1 MLDKSNT
8 GMYTLFVTEAQEG
21 IINFIDAI
29 PNVVNFGEFC
39 ELLVRVIAFSE
50 NDFIKFYK

>member
-1 MLDKSNT
+1 
-8 GMYTLFVTEAQEG
+8 MYTLFVTEAQEG